1 MVTRY
6 ASHATRFCDAGS
18 ANPNQ
23 GSVYGDGETYY
34 YYYYYSTTT
43 TTTTT
48 TTSTTSTTTTTATT
62 TATTTYYYSDYYLLP
77 QLLLLTSSTCTPKS
91 RSAAVSRAYEAKA
104 RVQNCTTETDV
115 MRSSSTLKSSAFI
128 IVLPGA
134 STRSEIG
141 GFGRRL
147 ARAPEGLWLGA
158 Q

>member
-62 TATTTYYYSDYYLLP
+62 TATTTYYYSDYYLLL
-77 QLLLLTSSTCTPKS
+77 QRLLLTTTATTTYFLDLHAEEQVRRRQP
-91 RSAAVSRAYEAKA
+91 
-104 RVQNCTTETDV
+104 RV
-115 MRSSSTLKSSAFI
+115 
-128 IVLPGA
+128 
-134 STRSEIG
+134 RSEG
-141 GFGRRL
+141 
-147 ARAPEGLWLGA
+147 ARAKLHDGNRRDEEQQHVEEQRVHHRVAWLG
-158 Q
+158 